1 MATTLHTF
9 IDIFNYDFII
19 EEEPVKLSKIII
31 PIIQRDYAQ
40 GRTSDD
46 ITRKR
51 NRFLEALKEAITTK
65 PITLDFVYGDISK
78 EGVMTPLDGQQ
89 RLTTLFLLH
98 WYAAKKNGIKK
109 DDYSFLDNFSY
120 KTRYSAR
127 DFCHFLI
134 EFTPDFT
141 NKISEEII
149 EQNWF
154 PLDWKK
160 DPTIHSMLVML
171 DSIDEQFK
179 DIPDLWNKLCN
190 KAITFYFLPIKDM
203 GLTDELYIKM
213 NSRGK
218 PLTDFEHFKA
228 EFEREIKKLDDKYA
242 DSLIHKIDI
251 AWTDMLW
258 TYRGDDNVTDDEFLR
273 YFNYICD
280 IICYKNGNSPL
291 GKSNN
296 EFDLLKEYFTGDKD
310 KVLENIKLLEQYFD
324 CWCNIPDN
332 QTIKAFFESFIS
344 REHEEK
350 KIMLDSRNETDLFE
364 ACLRTFGTKKQFTLA
379 KVVLLY
385 AVITYLLNKDKVT
398 FDEFKRRFRVIN
410 NLVRNSDDEIH
421 NDEKRD
427 GGNRLPAILKQTD
440 SIIINGVVDTEISA
454 SFNLNQLN
462 EETEKIEWVKNN
474 PDDAETLYKLE
485 DHPILHGQISILGL
499 ENIKLTERFFILFDC
514 NWDKVDRALLA
525 TGDYRQQNFNKWRYQ
540 MGSSESILAWQALFH
555 KSKSQG
561 YDNTKKALIDLLSKT
576 EAINDNFLDDVAE
589 GYLKECNEKKL
600 YEWRYYYI
608 KYDSFRPGRYGK
620 YYIKQYKDEPGVI
633 KNYELVVM
641 WSPEAVSSRAWQPFL
656 KEIDKDTLSRDDYGM
671 KLVSSEYTVICNNS
685 GYLVYKNGEED
696 KPAEKGFL
704 VPQTDDLIDQVDR
717 IAEYKDAILK
727 YLHK

>member
-19 EEEPVKLSKIII
+19 DEEPVKLSKIII

-40 GRTSDD
+40 GRNSDD

-78 EGVMTPLDGQQ
+78 DGVMTPLDGQQ

-98 WYAAKKNGIKK
+98 WYAAKKNGIKTE
-109 DDYSFLDNFSY
+109 DYSFLDNFSY

-179 DIPDLWNKLCN
+179 DVPDLWNNLCN

-258 TYRGDDNVTDDEFLR
+258 IYRGDDNVTDDEFLR

-310 KVLENIKLLEQYFD
+310 KVLENIKLLENYFD

-332 QTIKAFFESFIS
+332 LTIKAFFESFIS

-364 ACLRTFGTKKQFTLA
+364 ACLRTFGVKKQFTLA

-385 AVITYLLNKDKVT
+385 AVITYLLNKDKVP
-398 FDEFKRRFRVIN
+398 FDDFKRRFRVIN

-421 NDEKRD
+421 NDENRD

-440 SIIINGVVDTEISA
+440 SIIINGVINTEISA

-474 PDDAETLYKLE
+474 LNEAETLYKLE

-499 ENIKLTERFFILFDC
+499 KNIYLTERFFTLFSCD
-514 NWDKVDRALLA
+514 WDKVDRAMIA
-525 TGDYRQQNFNKWRYQ
+525 IGDYRQQNFNKWRYQ
-540 MGSSESILAWQALFH
+540 MGSSGNILAWQALFH

-561 YDNTKKALIDLLSKT
+561 YENTKNVLITLLSKT
-576 EAINDNFLDDVAE
+576 EDINDNFLDEVAE
-589 GYLKECNEKKL
+589 TYLKECEDKKL

-620 YYIKQYKDEPGVI
+620 YYIKQYPDEAGVI

-641 WSPEAVSSRAWQPFL
+641 WSAEAVSSRAWQPFL
-656 KEIDKDTLSRDDYGM
+656 KEINKNTLSRDDYGM
-671 KLVSSEYTVICNNS
+671 KLVSNEYTVICKNA

-696 KPAEKGFL
+696 KPAIESFL
-704 VPQTDDLIDQVDR
+704 VPQNEAGIDVVNR
-717 IAEYKDAILK
+717 IEEFKDAIMK
-727 YLHK
+727 YLR